1 MNRLSLRDGSVN
13 GLKTVR
19 ETVQKFG
26 VQRVPINASLVNDVK
41 QAHILKMQEERE
53 EKRKRIEEENKAF
66 EAQAV
71 A

>member
-1 MNRLSLRDGSVN
+1 MQN
-13 GLKTVR
+13 
-19 ETVQKFG
+19 FG
-26 VQRVPINASLVNDVK
+26 GAERVTITATLLNNVK
-41 QAHILKMQEERE
+41 QAHILKMREERE